1 MAVQLA
7 GYDPSIMAE
16 AADVRNRG
24 VAVIDINMGCPV
36 KKVVK
41 KQSGSALM
49 RDLRHA
55 QKIIEAVVR
64 AVDVPVTL
72 KMRKG
77 WDDESLNAPELAHI
91 AESEG
96 IKLITVHGRTR

>member
-1 MAVQLA
+1 MIHPL
-7 GYDPSIMAE
+7 YEAE
-16 AADVRNRG
+16 INVDH

-55 QKIIEAVVR
+55 QKIEAVVR

-72 KMRKG
+72 NAKG
-77 WDDESLNAPELAHI
+77 M
-91 AESEG
+91 
-96 IKLITVHGRTR
+96 GR